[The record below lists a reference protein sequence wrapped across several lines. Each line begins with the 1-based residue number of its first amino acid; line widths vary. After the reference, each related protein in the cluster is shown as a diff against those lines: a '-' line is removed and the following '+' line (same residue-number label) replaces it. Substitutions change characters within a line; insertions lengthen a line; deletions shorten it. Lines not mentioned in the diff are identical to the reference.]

1 MKIMSGLLAAVKWS
15 VCTVKSQRILQE
27 SFSVIPSGWCTY
39 YFDLTWIPFTLQIS
53 QWICLPIQSCLLLY
67 SLGASLGHS
76 LATWLVVSSALLHIL
91 HFVCLCDLSIFPL
104 ITLVQMACSWAA
116 NIIFSFHTL
125 WSNFAIA
132 TYSDSLL
139 PLFVPRN
146 CSFFFCF
153 LASIVISRIGSIKSV
168 STDFVAVSKRSL
180 ESYVVLWSYIC
191 QFYCFFDAL
200 QSSATLLSRYV
211 EAVNITFWMKCIMR
225 CHRLSSSSI

>member
-15 VCTVKSQRILQE
+15 VCTVKCQRILQE

-146 CSFFFCF
+146 CSFF
-153 LASIVISRIGSIKSV
+153 L
-168 STDFVAVSKRSL
+168 L
-180 ESYVVLWSYIC
+180 L
-191 QFYCFFDAL
+191 
-200 QSSATLLSRYV
+200 LLSLNCNFSDWLNQISIYRFCGSKQTLSGV
-211 EAVNITFWMKCIMR
+211 LRSFLILHLSILLLLWCLAIL
-225 CHRLSSSSI
+225 CHPSF